1 MRTHFCMLYCA
12 DKHKMACFVFIACR
26 CCLCAL
32 FLLSAALCCLA
43 HKADLEKKKQTTTK
57 SRQGA
62 QSKRC
67 TRWRTCTCIMLRLCQ
82 QGVITLRWPASSVCS
97 FLYQFTSVLLLSRQQ
112 HEGLHT
118 NTHKLS
124 TRQRTW
130 RSDRRR
136 RCETALATPPKS
148 HRCLKLSWC
157 CNVRNLSLNSLN
169 LS

>member
-12 DKHKMACFVFIACR
+12 DKHKMACFVFIAYR

-32 FLLSAALCCLA
+32 FLLSEALCCLA
-43 HKADLEKKKQTTTK
+43 HKADLAKKKQTTTK

-82 QGVITLRWPASSVCS
+82 QGIITLRWPASSVCS

-112 HEGLHT
+112 T
-118 NTHKLS
+118 ARRP
-124 TRQRTW
+124 TRKYTQIVDKAKNMKIRQTTPL
-130 RSDRRR
+130 RDRISDR
-136 RCETALATPPKS
+136 PKVDKIPHHTS
-148 HRCLKLSWC
+148 SF
-157 CNVRNLSLNSLN
+157 VT
-169 LS
+169 